1 MKSFRLVSS
10 LVAVALIVGA
20 VSASAA
26 TTGNRTAPT
35 SARGAPFAATKRVI
49 NVGIDIPF
57 HPIFDYV
64 AAKSA
69 TYFKGKPY
77 VVKFKFLDATT
88 QTPSFG
94 KGDLDVMTTPPSFIP
109 RVMQQY
115 HLRVAEFFPLAR
127 WTIGPQILVA
137 IDSPY
142 TTLQSLK
149 GKKVSIQ
156 PLTTRFGSEEAA
168 IEAATGKNIRDYFE
182 LKETDAAAQELALG
196 RVDAAFIEAP
206 TTYPLLQGGK
216 FKAIYSVHDAFLK
229 AFHDPAVVNGGYIA
243 RKSFIKNNRRFVDDL
258 IAATQ
263 DAWGKYQKNPD
274 AVNEVASK
282 QSGIPPAQL
291 KVVGQVLDLEKMPK
305 RLRAITPRDVRTW
318 QKMFPLL
325 KKSGFIKQV
334 PKNIPSL
341 FVITKPKGK

>member
-1 MKSFRLVSS
+1 MKSFRFVS
-10 LVAVALIVGA
+10 AVIAAAIIVGT

-26 TTGNRTAPT
+26 RDRPASSGFAP
-35 SARGAPFAATKRVI
+35 SAVSKKVI

-64 AAKSA
+64 AAKSS

-88 QTPSFG
+88 QSPAFG
-94 KGDLDVMTTPPSFIP
+94 KGDLDIMTTPPSFIP

-127 WTIGPQILVA
+127 WTIGPQILVPV
-137 IDSPY
+137 DSPY
-142 TTLQSLK
+142 KTLQSLR

-156 PLTTRFGSEEAA
+156 PLKTRFGSEEAA
-168 IEAATGKNIRDYFE
+168 IVAVTGRNIRNYFD
-182 LKETDAAAQELALG
+182 LKETDAAAQELSLG

-206 TTYPLLQGGK
+206 TTYPLLQSGK

-229 AFHDPAVVNGGYIA
+229 AFRDPAVVNGGYIA
-243 RKSFIKNNRRFVDDL
+243 RTSFIKANRRFVKDL

-263 DAWGKYQKNPD
+263 DAWTKYQKNPD

-282 QSGIPPAQL
+282 QSGIPPEQL

-305 RLRAITPRDVRTW
+305 SLRAITPRDVRTW
-318 QKMFPLL
+318 QKIFPLL

-341 FVITKPKGK
+341 FVVTKSKAK

>member
-1 MKSFRLVSS
+1 MKSFRFAS
-10 LVAVALIVGA
+10 AVVLAA
-20 VSASAA
+20 VTAGTISASAA
-26 TTGNRTAPT
+26 RSRPASSGLAP
-35 SARGAPFAATKRVI
+35 SAASKKVI

-64 AAKSA
+64 AAKSS

-77 VVKFKFLDATT
+77 IVKFKFLDATT
-88 QTPSFG
+88 QSPAFG
-94 KGDLDVMTTPPSFIP
+94 KGDLDIMTTPPSFIP

-127 WTIGPQILVA
+127 WTIGPQILVPVG
-137 IDSPY
+137 SPY
-142 TTLQSLK
+142 KTLQSLK

-156 PLTTRFGSEEAA
+156 PLKTRFGSEEAA
-168 IEAATGKNIRDYFE
+168 IQAVTGQNIRKYFD
-182 LKETDAAAQELALG
+182 LKETDAAPQELSLG

-206 TTYPLLQGGK
+206 TTYPLLQSGK

-243 RKSFIKNNRRFVDDL
+243 RTSFIKTNRSFVNNL

-263 DAWGKYQKNPD
+263 DAWAKYQKNPD
-274 AVNEVASK
+274 AVNAVASK
-282 QSGIPPAQL
+282 QSGIPPEQL

-305 RLRAITPRDVRTW
+305 SLRAITPRDVRTW
-318 QKMFPLL
+318 QRIFPLL
-325 KKSGFIKQV
+325 KRSGFIKQV

-341 FVITKPKGK
+341 FVVTKPKAK